1 VLRNALAV
9 LGVSAPDSHD
19 REAGP
24 PEASMKPQRGGFV
37 MGLVVGLLIGLAVAL
52 GVALYITKAPMPF
65 INKVPQRTAEQDRAE
80 GPSWA
85 ATSNWDPNAP
95 LAGKPGATPVELVPP
110 GALHTGD
117 TLSPKRTL
125 HMQRREFSKQLA
137 GAGLGLAVAGA
148 AQAQGGPVEGTHYVK
163 LSTPLAVSLPADKKI
178 EVVEFFSY
186 GCPHCYNLEPL
197 LEPWVR
203 KLPAD
208 VSFRQVPVGFSFQF
222 QVMQKTYY
230 ALEEMGQLAN
240 MHRKVFSAI
249 HAQGKRLSSEGDVV
263 AFMQAAGAHDGVQ
276 LGQSGR

>member
-1 VLRNALAV
+1 
-9 LGVSAPDSHD
+9 
-19 REAGP
+19 
-24 PEASMKPQRGGFV
+24 
-37 MGLVVGLLIGLAVAL
+37 
-52 GVALYITKAPMPF
+52 
-65 INKVPQRTAEQDRAE
+65 
-80 GPSWA
+80 
-85 ATSNWDPNAP
+85 
-95 LAGKPGATPVELVPP
+95 
-110 GALHTGD
+110 
-117 TLSPKRTL
+117 
-125 HMQRREFSKQLA
+125 MQRREFSKQLA

-263 AFMQAAGAHDGVQ
+263 AFMQANGIDGAKFAEAYKSFGVNTKANRAKQLSEGYKIDGVPA
-276 LGQSGR
+276 LGIHGRFYTAASLAGSHERALSVADFLIQRARNKT